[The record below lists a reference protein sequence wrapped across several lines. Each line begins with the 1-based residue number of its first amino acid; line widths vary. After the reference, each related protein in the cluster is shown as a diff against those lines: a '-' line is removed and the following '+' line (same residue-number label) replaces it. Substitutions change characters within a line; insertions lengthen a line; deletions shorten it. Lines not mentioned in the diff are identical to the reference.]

1 MALYT
6 LSTASSIRMVE
17 LEETNSTNDYLRSR
31 RADLTERITLAVAE
45 FQTSGRGATGRWMS
59 ARGENLLFSLLVHPA
74 MVEASEVFILSQTIC
89 LSICQALNGFAQG
102 FRIKWPNDIYW
113 EDSKV
118 VGILIENELAG
129 KHVSDCIIGVGVN
142 VNQRE
147 FDADLP
153 NPTSLSLILAREQ
166 VDRSLVLSS
175 IVDAFDRLYA
185 QVEARNLTEIRKEYL
200 RHLYRRDE
208 EHTYEDS
215 EGRFTATLQTVE
227 PSGHLVLLDTQN
239 NARRYA
245 FKEVQFII

>member
-6 LSTASSIRMVE
+6 LSTVSSIRMME
-17 LEETNSTNDYLRSR
+17 LDETSSTNDYLRNHR
-31 RADLTERITLAVAE
+31 DDLRERITLAVAE
-45 FQTSGRGATGRWMS
+45 FQTSGRGATGRWES
-59 ARGENLLFSLLVHPA
+59 AHGENLLFSLFIHPS
-74 MVEASEVFILSQTIC
+74 MVEASEIFILSQAIC
-89 LSICQALNGFAQG
+89 LSICQALDGFAQS

-113 EDSKV
+113 DDRKV

-147 FDADLP
+147 FDEDLP
-153 NPTSLSLILAREQ
+153 NPTSLSLVLGMKQ

-185 QVEARNLTEIRKEYL
+185 KVEARDFTEIREEYL

-208 EHTYEDS
+208 EHAYEDS
-215 EGRFTATLQTVE
+215 EGRFMATLQTVE
-227 PSGHLVLLDTQN
+227 PSGHLVLLDTQD

-245 FKEVQFII
+245 FKEVKFII

>member
-1 MALYT
+1 M
-6 LSTASSIRMVE
+6 E
-17 LEETNSTNDYLRSR
+17 LAETSSTNDYLRNR
-31 RADLTERITLAVAE
+31 RADLTGRMTLAVAE
-45 FQTSGRGATGRWMS
+45 FQTSGRGATGQWQS
-59 ARGENLLFSLLVHPA
+59 ARGENLLFSLLVHPT
-74 MVEASEVFILSQTIC
+74 MVEASEIFILSQAIC

-113 EDSKV
+113 DDSKV

-147 FDADLP
+147 FGADVP
-153 NPTSLSLILAREQ
+153 NPTSLSHILGMKQ

-175 IVDAFDRLYA
+175 IVDAFDHWYA
-185 QVEARNLTEIRKEYL
+185 QVEARNFDEIREEYL
-200 RHLYRRDE
+200 RHLYRLGE

-227 PSGHLVLLDTQN
+227 PSGHLVLLDAQAG
-239 NARRYA
+239 ARRYA
-245 FKEVQFII
+245 FKEVKFII